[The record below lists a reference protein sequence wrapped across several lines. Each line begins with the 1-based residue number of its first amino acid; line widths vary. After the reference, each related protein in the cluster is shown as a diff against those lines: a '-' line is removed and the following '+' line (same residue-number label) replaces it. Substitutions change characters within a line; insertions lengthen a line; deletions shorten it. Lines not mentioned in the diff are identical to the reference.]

1 MSTTSSSTPNG
12 SGSTSVA
19 EQVLSMCSRQLAR
32 PIATW
37 RASPPQRTRARP
49 CSCRRWIVCWS
60 RSAQAGPGPRRSGC
74 SSQRLE
80 TDCREARMPANCRR
94 FRRLPKPF
102 ASVSIITLS
111 LLAGSDPAR
120 AYRPFDGTDAAVAK
134 KGEME
139 IELQPAGRLRDES
152 GTGLIAPATV
162 INYGLSEDWEAVF
175 EGQGQTLLSPPG
187 PTSLTAAGAFL
198 KHVLVPGSLQD
209 KTGPSV
215 ATEFGVL
222 LPDSTGNS
230 GVGASLA
237 GIVSQRWDWGTIHLN
252 AETALTR
259 DHHGDVFVGSIVEG
273 PSKWSV
279 RPVAEFFVEKEF
291 GQFNTISA
299 LVGLI
304 WQLRD
309 GLSVDVGLRHALT
322 NGRPGN
328 EVRAGVTY
336 GFPLRALD
344 ARTAQYR

>member
-1 MSTTSSSTPNG
+1 MSETYRCLQRLPQRLA
-12 SGSTSVA
+12 SGSVVA
-19 EQVLSMCSRQLAR
+19 LGL
-32 PIATW
+32 IAW
-37 RASPPQRTRARP
+37 SGPAS
-49 CSCRRWIVCWS
+49 
-60 RSAQAGPGPRRSGC
+60 
-74 SSQRLE
+74 
-80 TDCREARMPANCRR
+80 
-94 FRRLPKPF
+94 
-102 ASVSIITLS
+102 
-111 LLAGSDPAR
+111 

-152 GTGLIAPATV
+152 GISLIAPATV

-175 EGQGQTLLSPPG
+175 EGQGQTPLSPPG

-259 DHHGDVFVGSIVEG
+259 DHHGDMFLGAIIEG
-273 PSKWSV
+273 PSTWTV
-279 RPVAEFFVEKEF
+279 RPVAEIFYENEF
-291 GQFNTISA
+291 GKEQTFSG

-304 WQLRD
+304 YRVRD
-309 GLSVDVGLRHALT
+309 DLSFDVAIRHALT
-322 NGRPGN
+322 NGHPAN
-328 EVRAGVTY
+328 EIRAGLTF
-336 GFPLRALD
+336 GFPLSFFEGHSMH
-344 ARTAQYR
+344 